1 MRKTRFYLKPTKE
14 RKTRLIIKDI
24 NNNKTNKKND
34 IIKFYHLKIFLTNK
48 NKHFKNFILIILI
61 TGLYLYF
68 KIIIHK
74 NELQY
79 S

>member
-1 MRKTRFYLKPTKE
+1 MTLSIFHITYF
-14 RKTRLIIKDI
+14 LI
-24 NNNKTNKKND
+24 N
-34 IIKFYHLKIFLTNK
+34 FFLTNK
-48 NKHFKNFILIILI
+48 NKHFENFILIILI

>member
-14 RKTRLIIKDI
+14 RKTRLIIKER
-24 NNNKTNKKND
+24 KTNKKND

>member
-1 MRKTRFYLKPTKE
+1 MIL
-14 RKTRLIIKDI
+14 
-24 NNNKTNKKND
+24 
-34 IIKFYHLKIFLTNK
+34 LKILSFKNLLNFFLTNK
-48 NKHFKNFILIILI
+48 NKHLKNFIIIILI